1 MVQMYIL
8 SGRDQNS
15 ELSNA
20 ELKSLVSHSGT
31 HQIAGFKDDVAH
43 KDKKLDGD
51 SVGEWERGR
60 ENIFIFLCSLQ
71 N

>member
-51 SVGEWERGR
+51 SVGE
-60 ENIFIFLCSLQ
+60 
-71 N
+71 